1 MGSSSSSSK
10 SSSSSGARA
19 STDKNN
25 VSTNDYELVITS
37 CKQIDVLLMP
47 LAVRPI
53 EHVNPGLHER
63 ISAAELPPVLE
74 KQLRYL
80 ATVRNSLVHDIRI
93 TKLDDRDGFVNAFLS
108 VRQQLSARHT
118 PVTITTTPSSLSL
131 HRGGKSGCIIA

>member
-1 MGSSSSSSK
+1 
-10 SSSSSGARA
+10 
-19 STDKNN
+19 
-25 VSTNDYELVITS
+25 
-37 CKQIDVLLMP
+37 MP
-47 LAVRPI
+47 LAVRQI

-108 VRQQLSARHT
+108 CRSQLSARNT
-118 PVTITTTPSSLSL
+118 PAIAPSSSSS
-131 HRGGKSGCIIA
+131 RGGGKAGCIIA

>member
-1 MGSSSSSSK
+1 
-10 SSSSSGARA
+10 
-19 STDKNN
+19 
-25 VSTNDYELVITS
+25 
-37 CKQIDVLLMP
+37 MP

-80 ATVRNSLVHDIRI
+80 ATVRNGLVHDANV
-93 TKLDDRDGFVNAFLS
+93 THLHDRDGFVNAFLS

-118 PVTITTTPSSLSL
+118 PVTTTIPSSSSL
-131 HRGGKSGCIIA
+131 RRGGKGGCIIA